1 MVARRPIALAA
12 GIALLIE
19 AVAIVVIHA
28 VLATVV
34 DGQSMS
40 LADLDP
46 GAMVVGTWV
55 MGGAFGAYLVLCG
68 VLLLILAL
76 RDRPPGRPTRI
87 LLIACAITHGV
98 LGALAVG
105 LVGWGAFAFM
115 MVMLALLVAALLLY
129 APEDVEPRVVTPTG
143 R

>member
-1 MVARRPIALAA
+1 MARRPIALAA